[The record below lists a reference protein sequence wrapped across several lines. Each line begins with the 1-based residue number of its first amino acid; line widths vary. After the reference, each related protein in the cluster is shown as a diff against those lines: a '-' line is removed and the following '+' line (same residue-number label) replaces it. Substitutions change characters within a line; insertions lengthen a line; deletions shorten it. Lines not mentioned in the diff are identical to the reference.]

1 MKVTF
6 NDGTIKDCSAPTE
19 QKVFKAGDASGWI
32 LSFAL
37 LDNMTSAEVDNL
49 IAVENISRLTFSSN
63 NENDVETIIELFN
76 YDKVSSAVIRY
87 NEQET
92 TRVEIH
98 LTKGV

>member
-6 NDGTIKDCSAPTE
+6 KDGTIKDCSAPTE
-19 QKVFKAGDASGWI
+19 QKVFKAGDAAGWI

-37 LDNMTSAEVDNL
+37 LGNITSAEVDNI
-49 IAVENISRLTFSSN
+49 IANENISHLTFIS
-63 NENDVETIIELFN
+63 EDETGVETTIDLLGYN
-76 YDKVSSAVIRY
+76 KVSSAIIRY

>member
-6 NDGTIKDCSAPTE
+6 KDGTIKDCSTPTE
-19 QKVFKAGDASGWI
+19 QKVFRGGEASGWI

-37 LDNMTSAEVDNL
+37 LGNMTSAEVDNL
-49 IAVENISRLTFSSN
+49 IADENISHLTFSSK
-63 NENDVETIIELFN
+63 NEDDVETTIELLG